1 MTFPIGDGSCI
12 NPQDIEA
19 FANEC
24 NFVTETDN
32 EGQIII
38 YTGVYLDTPPESSSE
53 EDQRIE
59 NEEYDRGYQDGFDS
73 APVASNA
80 TTTYD
85 AGYEDGRLD
94 SQMHSQR

>member
-1 MTFPIGDGSCI
+1 MTFPIGNGSQI
-12 NPQDIEA
+12 NPKDIEV
-19 FANEC
+19 FASEC
-24 NFVTETDN
+24 NFVTSTDN

-38 YTGVYLDTPPESSSE
+38 YTGVYVDGVS
-53 EDQRIE
+53 E
-59 NEEYDRGYQDGFDS
+59 NEDEYQRGYQDGLDS

>member
-1 MTFPIGDGSCI
+1 MTFPIGDGSKI
-12 NPQDIEA
+12 TQEDIEA
-19 FANEC
+19 FASEC

-38 YTGVYLDTPPESSSE
+38 YTGVYVDNARMK
-53 EDQRIE
+53 EDV
-59 NEEYDRGYQDGFDS
+59 EYLRGYQDGLDS
-73 APVASNA
+73 FPVASNA

-94 SQMHSQR
+94 SQQHSQR

>member
-1 MTFPIGDGSCI
+1 MDYESIPRTLKHLRS
-12 NPQDIEA
+12 
-19 FANEC
+19 EC
-24 NFVTETDN
+24 NFVTSTDN

-38 YTGVYLDTPPESSSE
+38 YTGVYVDGASE
-53 EDQRIE
+53 DED
-59 NEEYDRGYQDGFDS
+59 EYQRGYQDGFDS

-94 SQMHSQR
+94 SQTHSQR

>member
-1 MTFPIGDGSCI
+1 MTFPIGNGSQI
-12 NPQDIEA
+12 NPKDIEV
-19 FANEC
+19 FASEC

-38 YTGVYLDTPPESSSE
+38 YTGVYVDNARMK
-53 EDQRIE
+53 EDA
-59 NEEYDRGYQDGFDS
+59 EYLRGYQDGLDS

-94 SQMHSQR
+94 SQPHGQR